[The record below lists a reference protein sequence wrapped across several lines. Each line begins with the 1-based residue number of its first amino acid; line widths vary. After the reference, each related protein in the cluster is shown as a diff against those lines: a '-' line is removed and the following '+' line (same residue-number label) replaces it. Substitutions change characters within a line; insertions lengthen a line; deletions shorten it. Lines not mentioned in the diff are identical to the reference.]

1 MYDENNNC
9 KNILT
14 NLFYDMKK
22 ITLLFFSFLLFAVGG
37 VKAQPNALP
46 DGAGTLKA
54 DGDYLKA
61 VYIQTKGWT
70 NSIVDGDRKAQEV
83 LIGENVKVLKCATGT
98 DNQSIFDTGG
108 TFDVSSMTNLHL
120 DFYPTKVNANGTLG
134 IFVYSK
140 GGTTGW
146 KGVEISGIKT
156 NEWNSIDIDLSKYTS
171 NPLSPISAL
180 VISGGVY
187 IKNENNAGEGFV
199 KHPEETEIYVA
210 NAYFYNDGINS
221 FLNASVKETTSNSVT
236 LLLKGLKSKDAT
248 DNNITYTISYGEQTK
263 TVTGNS
269 GEEKEI
275 TINGLNPLTEYTFTI
290 TAKDAAEKEAS
301 KTITVKTFAESATA
315 PTNVPDIIT
324 GYGEI
329 TKIFTYDGNADG
341 YGWQSW
347 GAKEGKLET
356 INERP
361 AFLIDNFTKYG
372 SQWTAFN
379 AAEKNVTTLHIDVYP
394 LQDMQL
400 GIVPITN
407 AGGNNQPE
415 RGNTFENLEKGKW
428 HSLELSL
435 SELTDAGLDFTSL
448 YQIKYIK
455 SADTKGNQSD
465 ADGSKSFYVGNV
477 YLYNKAADDG
487 EDPVI
492 TYANTYTTTVA
503 SASFRLRAT
512 DNSDELS
519 YKVVVEDEDG
529 KKVSEETVKGGKDE
543 DIYVSVKGL
552 RPNTDYKAIVTVSD
566 MTRTSEAKELPFIT
580 NQLTHAEKQAL
591 SKSYYE
597 NDKTTLRGML
607 NSTTT
612 GVDITIPED
621 KQINIGDND
630 NVLMFPVEKDEVFGL
645 NIPANEEFG
654 KAEKDRIIGIAVYP
668 VGTTTI
674 QVSPRI
680 YSVEDH
686 FVTRPVKEN
695 EWNYIT
701 ISPFENY
708 DGNFNFM
715 GVALKSAEKGTVFL
729 DNFYMYTSDD
739 VTAPTVTL
747 DDIKDDDVHVNSV
760 KVSFSGADET
770 NKEVKFG
777 VWVQNITDGEVEY
790 RGGFASAK
798 NNEKVTYYLKG
809 LKTGKKYQL
818 CIRVRDFSENEGKSE
833 VKTFTTKSYEEN
845 ISIESSKT
853 KPDNGG
859 IVVLEG
865 KWNVEEFNKIA
876 AEYPYGCFDVR
887 NVVFDDGLRHDRGE
901 TGIKLFNHNAYF
913 ITDIGNNFDGNYAI
927 PDEEGKL
934 IGMNFQW
941 YDGDFKPDG
950 GPVDYVNYQK
960 IINDYK
966 TEHPNDLYPGLSGSG
981 YIKMDPYT
989 GYNLYFKEQGASIT
1003 RQMFMKTLA
1012 VGGTQGE
1019 NKYSTMICPFAM
1031 NTDKVENCEFFQLNE
1046 PSVSGENVTLN
1057 FTQVTGKTEAN
1068 KPYLIRVKGDG
1079 NRGGTAYF
1087 VDNAGDTEKKLSFS
1101 DIENKE
1107 EIYGKAATDNNVTA
1121 TLFGTYVTKTF
1132 TPETA
1137 PKTSEVYG
1145 LKQDNDKL
1153 TLISSTKKST
1163 LPAFRAAVKIEK
1175 LPANAKNIILSFDG
1189 ETTGISSVN
1198 NEEMTSILGNVYS
1211 IDGKKVASSRD
1222 ALVTLP
1228 AGIYIVN
1235 GKKVVIK

>member
-1 MYDENNNC
+1 M
-9 KNILT
+9 
-14 NLFYDMKK
+14 
-22 ITLLFFSFLLFAVGG
+22 
-37 VKAQPNALP
+37 AQPNALP
-46 DGAGTLKA
+46 VGAGTLKA
-54 DGDYLKA
+54 EGDNLKA
-61 VYIQTKGWT
+61 VYTQTKGWVI
-70 NSIVDGDRKAQEV
+70 NAGRQAKEIVLTSG
-83 LIGENVKVLKCATGT
+83 GKVLQCG
-98 DNQSIFDTGG
+98 IGG
-108 TFDVSSMTNLHL
+108 DLKTIYNGEVIDVSKMTNLHL
-120 DFYPTKVNANGTLG
+120 DIYPTKVNEKGVLG
-134 IFVYSK
+134 IFVDSK
-140 GGTTGW
+140 GVPADWRGI
-146 KGVEISGIKT
+146 EISGITANK
-156 NEWNSIDIDLSKYTS
+156 WNSIDIDLSKYPS
-171 NPLSPISAL
+171 NPLSPITAL
-180 VISGGVY
+180 GISGGVSV
-187 IKNENNAGEGFV
+187 KNENNAGSGFMH
-199 KHPEETEIYVA
+199 HPNETEIYVA
-210 NAYFYNDGINS
+210 NAYFYAYADDS
-221 FLNASVKETTSNSVT
+221 KPTLTTSVKNTTSNSITFLAKAVKAKGTVGEGITYTVT
-236 LLLKGLKSKDAT
+236 YNGNNKTFIAQSGVETDLIIDGLKSETEYKFTIKAT
-248 DNNITYTISYGEQTK
+248 DANGISSKEQ
-263 TVTGNS
+263 S
-269 GEEKEI
+269 Q
-275 TINGLNPLTEYTFTI
+275 P
-290 TAKDAAEKEAS
+290 
-301 KTITVKTFAESATA
+301 VKTLKETA
-315 PTNVPDIIT
+315 LQPTSIPDLKT

-329 TKIFTYDGNADG
+329 KELYTKGENKNG
-341 YGWQSW
+341 YIWNSW
-347 GAKEGKLET
+347 GGSNNSGKDIE
-356 INERP
+356 IGNGK
-361 AFLIDNFTKYG
+361 AFLIENFTYYG
-372 SQWTAFN
+372 SQFT
-379 AAEKNVTTLHIDVYP
+379 KVDGTGMTLHVDVYP
-394 LQDMQL
+394 LQDIDL
-400 GIVPITN
+400 GIIPITN
-407 AGGNNQPE
+407 DGVYNVDGYGQTFKSLK
-415 RGNTFENLEKGKW
+415 RGEW
-428 HSLELSL
+428 HELELTLNDFKDKL
-435 SELTDAGLDFTSL
+435 SLTDL
-448 YQIKYIK
+448 YQIKYVKQASI
-455 SADTKGNQSD
+455 
-465 ADGSKSFYVGNV
+465 DGTGGVVLAGGDNSFYIGNV

-487 EDPVI
+487 ETPVI
-492 TYANTYTTTVA
+492 TYADTNTTTVA

-552 RPNTDYKAIVTVSD
+552 RPNTAYKAIVTVSD
-566 MTRTSEAKELPFIT
+566 MTRTSEAKELAFIT
-580 NQLTHAEKQAL
+580 NQLTHAEKQAS

-597 NDKTTLRGML
+597 NNKTTLRGML

-680 YSVEDH
+680 YGVEDK
-686 FVTRPVKEN
+686 FENRPVKEN

-701 ISPFENY
+701 MKPLKDY
-708 DGNFNFM
+708 DGGNAFV

-729 DNFYMYTSDD
+729 DNFYMYTSKD
-739 VTAPTVTL
+739 VKAPTVTL

-770 NKEVKFG
+770 NEEVGFG
-777 VWVQNITDGEVEY
+777 VWVKNITDNEVEY
-790 RGGFASAK
+790 SGGSARAK

-809 LKTGKKYQL
+809 LKTGKKYE
-818 CIRVRDFSENEGKSE
+818 IYVKVRDFSENEGRSE
-833 VKTFTTKSYEEN
+833 VKTFTTKSYEEK
-845 ISIESSKT
+845 ISIESRT
-853 KPDNGG
+853 TNADNGG
-859 IVVLEG
+859 IVVLKG
-865 KWNVEEFNKIA
+865 KWNVDEFNKIA

-887 NVVFDDGLRHDRGE
+887 NVVFDDGLRHDRGS
-901 TGIKLFNHNAYF
+901 TGIQLFNHNAYF
-913 ITDIGNNFDGNYAI
+913 ITDIDNNFDGNYAI

-960 IINDYK
+960 IIDDYK
-966 TEHPNDLYPGLSGSG
+966 EKHGTDYPGLSGSG

-989 GYNLYFKEQGASIT
+989 GYDLYFKEQGASIT
-1003 RQMFMKTLA
+1003 RQMFMNTLA
-1012 VGGTQGE
+1012 VGGTQGA

-1079 NRGGTAYF
+1079 TRGGTAYF

-1101 DIENKE
+1101 DIKNKE

-1132 TPETA
+1132 TPVTE
-1137 PKTSEVYG
+1137 PQTSKVYG

-1153 TLISSTKKST
+1153 TLISSTKRST

-1175 LPANAKNIILSFDG
+1175 LPAKAKNIILSFDG

-1198 NEEMTSILGNVYS
+1198 NEEMISILGNVYS

>member
-1 MYDENNNC
+1 M
-9 KNILT
+9 
-14 NLFYDMKK
+14 
-22 ITLLFFSFLLFAVGG
+22 
-37 VKAQPNALP
+37 AQPDALP

-54 DGDYLKA
+54 EGDNLKA
-61 VYIQTKGWT
+61 VYTQTKGWVINAGT
-70 NSIVDGDRKAQEV
+70 QAEEINLASGGKVLQCGIDGDLKT
-83 LIGENVKVLKCATGT
+83 IYHGET
-98 DNQSIFDTGG
+98 I
-108 TFDVSSMTNLHL
+108 DVSKMTNLHL
-120 DFYPTKVNANGTLG
+120 DIYPTKVNENGVLG
-134 IFVYSK
+134 IFVYSN
-140 GGTTGW
+140 
-146 KGVEISGIKT
+146 GVPADWRGIEISGITANK
-156 NEWNSIDIDLSKYTS
+156 WKSIDIDLSKYPS
-171 NPLSPISAL
+171 NPLSPITAL
-180 VISGGVY
+180 AISGGVSV
-187 IKNENNAGEGFV
+187 KDENNAGSGF
-199 KHPEETEIYVA
+199 KPHPNETKIYVA
-210 NAYFYNDGINS
+210 NAYFYAYADDS
-221 FLNASVKETTSNSVT
+221 KPTLTTSVKNTTSNSITFLAKAVKAKET
-236 LLLKGLKSKDAT
+236 VGEE
-248 DNNITYTISYGEQTK
+248 ITYTVTYNGNNKTFTAQSGVEKDLIIDGLEAETEYNFTIKATDANGISSKEQTQ
-263 TVTGNS
+263 
-269 GEEKEI
+269 
-275 TINGLNPLTEYTFTI
+275 
-290 TAKDAAEKEAS
+290 
-301 KTITVKTFAESATA
+301 TVKTLKETA
-315 PTNVPDIIT
+315 LQPTSIPDLKT

-329 TKIFTYDGNADG
+329 TKLYTKGENKNG
-341 YGWQSW
+341 YNWNSW
-347 GAKEGKLET
+347 GGSKNSGKDIE
-356 INERP
+356 IGNGK
-361 AFLIDNFTKYG
+361 AFLIENFTYYG
-372 SQWTAFN
+372 SQFT
-379 AAEKNVTTLHIDVYP
+379 KVDGTGMTLHVDVYP
-394 LQDMQL
+394 LQDIDL
-400 GIVPITN
+400 GIIPVTN
-407 AGGNNQPE
+407 DGVSNVDRYGQTFSLK
-415 RGNTFENLEKGKW
+415 RGEW
-428 HSLELSL
+428 HELELTLNDFKDNLSL
-435 SELTDAGLDFTSL
+435 KDL
-448 YQIKYIK
+448 YQIKYVKQASI
-455 SADTKGNQSD
+455 DGTGGVVE
-465 ADGSKSFYVGNV
+465 ADGDNSFYIGNV

-492 TYANTYTTTVA
+492 TSANTYTTTVA

-552 RPNTDYKAIVTVSD
+552 RPNTAYKAIVTVSD
-566 MTRTSEAKELPFIT
+566 MTRTSEAKELAFIT
-580 NQLTHAEKQAL
+580 NQLTHAEKQAS

-645 NIPANEEFG
+645 NVLDGDEFRVANKEN
-654 KAEKDRIIGIAVYP
+654 IVGIAVYP

-680 YSVEDH
+680 YGVEDK
-686 FVTRPVKEN
+686 FENRPVKEN

-701 ISPFENY
+701 MKPLKDY
-708 DGNFNFM
+708 DGGNAFV

-747 DDIKDDDVHVNSV
+747 DDIKDGDVHVNSV

-770 NKEVKFG
+770 NEEVKFG

-833 VKTFTTKSYEEN
+833 VKTFTTKSYTDN
-845 ISIESSKT
+845 ISIESSK
-853 KPDNGG
+853 PDADNGG
-859 IVVLEG
+859 IVVLNG

-941 YDGDFKPDG
+941 FDGDFKPDG
-950 GPVDYVNYQK
+950 GPVDYVDYQE
-960 IINDYK
+960 IIDDYK
-966 TEHPNDLYPGLSGSG
+966 TKHPDVLYPGLSGSG

-989 GYNLYFKEQGASIT
+989 GYNLYFKEQGVSIT

-1012 VGGTQGE
+1012 VGGTQGA

-1101 DIENKE
+1101 DIGNKK
-1107 EIYGKAATDNNVTA
+1107 EISGQPVQAQGVKA
-1121 TLFGTYVTKTF
+1121 TLFGTYVTQTF
-1132 TPETA
+1132 TKET
-1137 PKTSEVYG
+1137 PTKTTEVYG

-1153 TLISSTKKST
+1153 TLISSRKKST

-1189 ETTGISSVN
+1189 ETTGISSIN
-1198 NEEMTSILGNVYS
+1198 NEEMISILGNVYS

>member
-1 MYDENNNC
+1 M
-9 KNILT
+9 
-14 NLFYDMKK
+14 MKK
-22 ITLLFFSFLLFAVGG
+22 ITLLFLSLLLLSVGG
-37 VKAQPNALP
+37 VKAQTTQTTPTGLPNVTAPKAGIALP
-46 DGAGTLKA
+46 IYTTFDGWGSNCNKPAKT
-54 DGDYLKA
+54 
-61 VYIQTKGWT
+61 IP
-70 NSIVDGDRKAQEV
+70 
-83 LIGENVKVLKCATGT
+83 IGEKTLYVFEGNTSLGIPTY
-98 DNQSIFDTGG
+98 
-108 TFDVSSMTNLHL
+108 DVSFTDMVHL
-120 DFYPTKVNANGTLG
+120 DIYV
-134 IFVYSK
+134 S
-140 GGTTGW
+140 GTTKIAFFLYGTGMNW
-146 KGVEISGIKT
+146 RGVERSV
-156 NEWNSIDIDLSKYTS
+156 NDNAWNSIDI
-171 NPLSPISAL
+171 PLSEYNNGNTGDITEFAFR
-180 VISGGVY
+180 GGVVGND
-187 IKNENNAGEGFV
+187 KAGMVEFS
-199 KHPEETEIYVA
+199 TTTTIYLA
-210 NAYFYNDGINS
+210 NAYFYSTSETPKMNATVGNITTTSVSFNVNGVIGKNATNENLIYNVSWTSASVNENKSNITPTGGKITIEGLTEGTEYAFKIKANDGYTDSKEKELIVSTKSLLSIPMADAVADADVKQLYYKNDYS
-221 FLNASVKETTSNSVT
+221 TLRGILNENTTGIALDGKNKEIPIKGNTSEKVMAFNPSNETEVF
-236 LLLKGLKSKDAT
+236 GLNIKQEFNYNEEHSR
-248 DNNITYTISYGEQTK
+248 NNKIYIAVYVPG
-263 TVTGNS
+263 TGN
-269 GEEKEI
+269 K
-275 TINGLNPLTEYTFTI
+275 TIKVSPRFYGVSDTFTECKL
-290 TAKDAAEKEAS
+290 TAGQWNYLKDINPFENYKEGAAFIGLAF
-301 KTITVKTFAESATA
+301 TG
-315 PTNVPDIIT
+315 IT
-324 GYGEI
+324 GDVY
-329 TKIFTYDGNADG
+329 
-341 YGWQSW
+341 
-347 GAKEGKLET
+347 L
-356 INERP
+356 
-361 AFLIDNFTKYG
+361 DNFYM
-372 SQWTAFN
+372 S
-379 AAEKNVTTLHIDVYP
+379 D
-394 LQDMQL
+394 
-400 GIVPITN
+400 
-407 AGGNNQPE
+407 
-415 RGNTFENLEKGKW
+415 KGP
-428 HSLELSL
+428 
-435 SELTDAGLDFTSL
+435 
-448 YQIKYIK
+448 
-455 SADTKGNQSD
+455 
-465 ADGSKSFYVGNV
+465 
-477 YLYNKAADDG
+477 DDG
-487 EDPVI
+487 EAPVI
-492 TYANTYTTTVA
+492 TYADTNTTTVA

-519 YKVVVEDEDG
+519 YKVVVEDKDG

-552 RPNTDYKAIVTVSD
+552 RPNTAYKAIVTVSD
-566 MTRTSEAKELPFIT
+566 MTRTSEAKELAFIT
-580 NQLTHAEKQAL
+580 NQLTHAEKQAS

-645 NIPANEEFG
+645 NVLAGDEFRVANKEN
-654 KAEKDRIIGIAVYP
+654 IVGIAVYP

-680 YSVEDH
+680 YGVEDK
-686 FVTRPVKEN
+686 FENRPVKEN

-701 ISPFENY
+701 MKPLKDY
-708 DGNFNFM
+708 DGDQAFV

-729 DNFYMYTSDD
+729 DNFYMYTSED
-739 VTAPTVTL
+739 VKAPTVTL
-747 DDIKDDDVHVNSV
+747 NDIYEDDVHVNSV

-770 NKEVKFG
+770 NKEVKFD
-777 VWVQNITDGEVEY
+777 VWVKNITDKKEVEY
-790 RGGFASAK
+790 CGGFASAK
-798 NNEKVTYYLKG
+798 NNEEVTYYLKG
-809 LKTGKKYQL
+809 LKTGKEYEIYVK
-818 CIRVRDFSENEGKSE
+818 VRDFSENEGKSE
-833 VKTFTTKSYEEN
+833 VKRFTTKSYTGN
-845 ISIESSKT
+845 ISIESSKV
-853 KPDNGG
+853 KADNGG
-859 IVVLEG
+859 IVVLNG

-950 GPVDYVNYQK
+950 GPVDYVDYQK
-960 IINDYK
+960 IIDDYK

-989 GYNLYFKEQGASIT
+989 GYDLYFKEQGASIT
-1003 RQMFMKTLA
+1003 RQMFMKTLV
-1012 VGGTQGE
+1012 VGGTQGA

-1057 FTQVTGKTEAN
+1057 FTLVTGKTEAN

-1079 NRGGTAYF
+1079 TRGGTAYF

-1101 DIENKE
+1101 DIKNKE

-1137 PKTSEVYG
+1137 TKTSEVYG

-1163 LPAFRAAVKIEK
+1163 LPAFRAAVKIEGLLAK
-1175 LPANAKNIILSFDG
+1175 AKNIILSFDG
-1189 ETTGISSVN
+1189 ETTGISSIN
-1198 NEEMTSILGNVYS
+1198 NEEMISILGNVYS

>member
-1 MYDENNNC
+1 M
-9 KNILT
+9 
-14 NLFYDMKK
+14 MKK
-22 ITLLFFSFLLFAVGG
+22 ITLLIVSLLLLTGG
-37 VKAQPNALP
+37 AMAQPDALP

-54 DGDYLKA
+54 EGDNLKA
-61 VYIQTKGWT
+61 VYTQPKGWVI
-70 NSIVDGDRKAQEV
+70 NDGKKAEVINLASGAKVLQCGIDGDLKT
-83 LIGENVKVLKCATGT
+83 IYNGET
-98 DNQSIFDTGG
+98 I
-108 TFDVSSMTNLHL
+108 DVSKMTNLHL
-120 DFYPTKVNANGTLG
+120 DIYPTKVNEKGVLG

-140 GGTTGW
+140 GVPADWRGI
-146 KGVEISGIKT
+146 EISDITANK
-156 NEWNSIDIDLSKYTS
+156 WNSIDIDLSKYPS
-171 NPLSPISAL
+171 NPLSPITAL
-180 VISGGVY
+180 AISGGVSV
-187 IKNENNAGEGFV
+187 KNENNAGSGFMP
-199 KHPEETEIYVA
+199 HPNETEIYVA
-210 NAYFYNDGINS
+210 NAYFYAYADDS
-221 FLNASVKETTSNSVT
+221 KPTLTTSVKNTTSNSITFLAKAVKAKETVGEEITYTVT
-236 LLLKGLKSKDAT
+236 YNGNNKTFIARSGVETDLIIDGLKSETEYKFTIKAT
-248 DNNITYTISYGEQTK
+248 DANGISSKEQ
-263 TVTGNS
+263 
-269 GEEKEI
+269 
-275 TINGLNPLTEYTFTI
+275 FQ
-290 TAKDAAEKEAS
+290 
-301 KTITVKTFAESATA
+301 TVKTLKETA
-315 PTNVPDIIT
+315 LQPTSIPDLKT

-329 TKIFTYDGNADG
+329 KELYTKGENKNG
-341 YGWQSW
+341 YFWNSW
-347 GAKEGKLET
+347 GGSNNSGKDIE
-356 INERP
+356 IGNGK
-361 AFLIDNFTKYG
+361 AFLIENFTYYG
-372 SQWTAFN
+372 SQFTP
-379 AAEKNVTTLHIDVYP
+379 VDGTGMTLHVDVYP
-394 LQDMQL
+394 LQDIDL
-400 GIVPITN
+400 GIIPVTN
-407 AGGNNQPE
+407 DGVSNVDRYGQTFSLK
-415 RGNTFENLEKGKW
+415 RGEW
-428 HSLELSL
+428 HELELTLNDFKDNLSL
-435 SELTDAGLDFTSL
+435 KDL
-448 YQIKYIK
+448 YQIKYVKQASI
-455 SADTKGNQSD
+455 
-465 ADGSKSFYVGNV
+465 DGTGGVVLAGGDNSFYIGNV

-487 EDPVI
+487 ETPVI
-492 TYANTYTTTVA
+492 TYADTNTTTVA

-512 DNSDELS
+512 DKTEGLS
-519 YKVVVEDEDG
+519 YKVVVKDKNG
-529 KKVSEETVKGGKDE
+529 NTISNETVKGKPE
-543 DIYVSVKGL
+543 TDIYVGAKGL
-552 RPNTDYKAIVTVSD
+552 LPNTEYTATVTVSD
-566 MTRTSEAKELPFIT
+566 NTRTSDPKVLNFT
-580 NQLTHAEKQAL
+580 THQLVSADK
-591 SKSYYE
+591 KSASSYYYE
-597 NDKTTLRGML
+597 NDKATLRGML
-607 NSTTT
+607 NSSTT
-612 GVDITIPED
+612 GVDIAIPEENQISINADD
-621 KQINIGDND
+621 K
-630 NVLMFPVEKDEVFGL
+630 VLMFQVEKDGVFGL

-654 KAEKDRIIGIAVYP
+654 KAAKDRIIGIAVYP

-674 QVSPRI
+674 QISPRI
-680 YSVEDH
+680 YNVEDH
-686 FVTRPVKEN
+686 FVTRPVREN

-701 ISPFENY
+701 IKPFENY
-708 DGNFNFM
+708 DGIFNFIGM
-715 GVALKSAEKGTVFL
+715 ALKSGDKGTVFL
-729 DNFYMYTSDD
+729 DNFYMYTSKD

-777 VWVQNITDGEVEY
+777 VWVKNITDNEVEY
-790 RGGFASAK
+790 RGGFARAK
-798 NNEKVTYYLKG
+798 NDEKVTYYLKG

-818 CIRVRDFSENEGKSE
+818 CIRVRDFSENERKSE
-833 VKTFTTKSYEEN
+833 DKTFTTKSYTDN
-845 ISIESSKT
+845 ISIESSK
-853 KPDNGG
+853 PDADNGG
-859 IVVLEG
+859 IVVLNG

-950 GPVDYVNYQK
+950 GPVDYVNYQE
-960 IINDYK
+960 IIDDYK
-966 TEHPNDLYPGLSGSG
+966 TKHPDVLYPGLSGSG

-989 GYNLYFKEQGASIT
+989 GYNLYFKEQGVSIT

-1107 EIYGKAATDNNVTA
+1107 EIYGKTATDNNVTA

-1132 TPETA
+1132 TPETT
-1137 PKTSEVYG
+1137 PETSKVYG

-1153 TLISSTKKST
+1153 TLISSTTRST

-1175 LPANAKNIILSFDG
+1175 LPAKAKNIILSFDG
-1189 ETTGISSVN
+1189 ETTGITSIN

>member
-1 MYDENNNC
+1 M
-9 KNILT
+9 
-14 NLFYDMKK
+14 
-22 ITLLFFSFLLFAVGG
+22 
-37 VKAQPNALP
+37 KAQPGALP
-46 DGAGTLKA
+46 TDGTLKA
-54 DGDYLKA
+54 EGDYLKA
-61 VYIQTKGWT
+61 VYTQNSGWT
-70 NSIVDGDRKAQEV
+70 SSIDEGARKATEV
-83 LIGENVKVLKCATGT
+83 PIDNLENTKVLKCAVIA
-98 DNQSIFDTGG
+98 DNLQTIFDTGG
-108 TFDVSSMTNLHL
+108 TFDVSSMTKLHL

-146 KGVEISGIKT
+146 KGVEISDIKT
-156 NEWNSIDIDLSKYTS
+156 NDWNSIDIDLSKYTS

-180 VISGGVY
+180 GISGGVND
-187 IKNENNAGEGFV
+187 KNENNAGEGFV

-275 TINGLNPLTEYTFTI
+275 TINGLNPLIEYTFTI
-290 TAKDAAEKEAS
+290 TAKDAADKEAS

-428 HSLELSL
+428 HSLELNL
-435 SELTDAGLDFTSL
+435 KELTDAGLDFTSM

-492 TYANTYTTTVA
+492 TSANTYTTTVA
-503 SASFRLRAT
+503 SASFLLRAT
-512 DNSDELS
+512 DKTEELS
-519 YKVVVEDEDG
+519 YKVVVKDKNG
-529 KKVSEETVKGGKDE
+529 NTISNETVKGKPE
-543 DIYVSVKGL
+543 TDIYVGAKGL
-552 RPNTDYKAIVTVSD
+552 LPNTEYTATVTVSD
-566 MTRTSEAKELPFIT
+566 NTRTSDPKVLNFT
-580 NQLTHAEKQAL
+580 THQLVSADK
-591 SKSYYE
+591 KSASSYYYE
-597 NDKTTLRGML
+597 NDKATLRGML
-607 NSTTT
+607 NSSTT
-612 GVDITIPED
+612 GVDIAIPEENQISINADD
-621 KQINIGDND
+621 K
-630 NVLMFPVEKDEVFGL
+630 VLMFPVEKDEVFGL
-645 NIPANEEFG
+645 NVLAGDEFRVANKEN
-654 KAEKDRIIGIAVYP
+654 IVGIAVYP

-680 YSVEDH
+680 YGVEDK
-686 FVTRPVKEN
+686 FENRPVKEN

-701 ISPFENY
+701 MKPLKDY
-708 DGNFNFM
+708 DGGNAFV

-747 DDIKDDDVHVNSV
+747 DDIKDGDVHVNSV

-770 NKEVKFG
+770 NEEVKFG
-777 VWVQNITDGEVEY
+777 VWVQNITDKKEVEY
-790 RGGFASAK
+790 CGGFASAK

-818 CIRVRDFSENEGKSE
+818 CIRVRDFSENERKSE
-833 VKTFTTKSYEEN
+833 VKTFTTKSYTDN
-845 ISIESSKT
+845 ISIESSK
-853 KPDNGG
+853 PDADNGG
-859 IVVLEG
+859 IVVLNG
-865 KWNVEEFNKIA
+865 KWDVKEFNKIA

-887 NVVFDDGLRHDRGE
+887 NVVFDDGLRHDRGSS
-901 TGIKLFNHNAYF
+901 GIQLFNHNAYF

-960 IINDYK
+960 IIADYK
-966 TEHPNDLYPGLSGSG
+966 DKHNTDSYPGLSGSG

-989 GYNLYFKEQGASIT
+989 GYDLYFKEQGASIT
-1003 RQMFMKTLA
+1003 RQMFMNTLA
-1012 VGGTQGE
+1012 VGGTQGA

-1046 PSVSGENVTLN
+1046 PSVSGKNVTLN
-1057 FTQVTGKTEAN
+1057 FTLVTGKTEAN

-1079 NRGGTAYF
+1079 TRGGTAYF
-1087 VDNAGDTEKKLSFS
+1087 VDNDGDTEKKLSFFE
-1101 DIENKE
+1101 IGNKK
-1107 EIYGKAATDNNVTA
+1107 EISGQPVEAQGVKA
-1121 TLFGTYVTKTF
+1121 TLFGTYVTQTF
-1132 TPETA
+1132 TTETA
-1137 PKTSEVYG
+1137 PKTSDVYG

-1153 TLISSTKKST
+1153 TLISSTRKST

-1175 LPANAKNIILSFDG
+1175 LPAKPKNIILSFDG

>member
-1 MYDENNNC
+1 M
-9 KNILT
+9 
-14 NLFYDMKK
+14 MKK
-22 ITLLFFSFLLFAVGG
+22 ITLIIVSLLLLTGG
-37 VKAQPNALP
+37 AMAQPNALP

-54 DGDYLKA
+54 EGDNLKA
-61 VYIQTKGWT
+61 VYTQTKGWVINAGRQAEEINLT
-70 NSIVDGDRKAQEV
+70 SGGQVLLCGIDGDLKT
-83 LIGENVKVLKCATGT
+83 IYHGET
-98 DNQSIFDTGG
+98 I
-108 TFDVSSMTNLHL
+108 DVSKMTNLHL
-120 DFYPTKVNANGTLG
+120 DIYPTKVNENRVLG
-134 IFVYSK
+134 IFVYSE
-140 GGTTGW
+140 
-146 KGVEISGIKT
+146 GVPADWRGIEISGITANK
-156 NEWNSIDIDLSKYTS
+156 WNSIDIDLSKYPS
-171 NPLSPISAL
+171 NPLSPITAL
-180 VISGGVY
+180 AISGGVSVK
-187 IKNENNAGEGFV
+187 IENNAGSGFV
-199 KHPEETEIYVA
+199 PHPNETNIYVA
-210 NAYFYNDGINS
+210 NAYFYAYADDS
-221 FLNASVKETTSNSVT
+221 KPTLTTSVKNTTSNSITFLAKAVKAKET
-236 LLLKGLKSKDAT
+236 VGEE
-248 DNNITYTISYGEQTK
+248 ITYTVTYNDSNK
-263 TVTGNS
+263 TFIAQS
-269 GEEKEI
+269 GVEKDLI
-275 TINGLNPLTEYTFTI
+275 IDGLEAETEYNFTI
-290 TAKDAAEKEAS
+290 KATDANGISSKEQS
-301 KTITVKTFAESATA
+301 QTVKTLKETA
-315 PTNVPDIIT
+315 LQPTSIPDLKT

-329 TKIFTYDGNADG
+329 TELYTKGEKKNEYSWNSWNGSNNSGKDIEIGN
-341 YGWQSW
+341 
-347 GAKEGKLET
+347 GK
-356 INERP
+356 
-361 AFLIDNFTKYG
+361 AFLIESFTYYG
-372 SQWTAFN
+372 SQFT
-379 AAEKNVTTLHIDVYP
+379 KIDGTGMTLHVDVYP
-394 LQDMQL
+394 LQDIDL
-400 GIVPITN
+400 GIIPITN
-407 AGGNNQPE
+407 DGVSNVDGYGQ
-415 RGNTFENLEKGKW
+415 TFKSLKKGEW
-428 HSLELSL
+428 HELELTLDDFKDNL
-435 SELTDAGLDFTSL
+435 SLTDL
-448 YQIKYIK
+448 YQIKYVKQASI
-455 SADTKGNQSD
+455 
-465 ADGSKSFYVGNV
+465 DGTGGVVNAGGDNSFYVGNV

-492 TYANTYTTTVA
+492 TSANTYTTTVA

-519 YKVVVEDEDG
+519 YKVVVEDKDR

-552 RPNTDYKAIVTVSD
+552 RPNTAYKAIVTVSD
-566 MTRTSEAKELPFIT
+566 MTRTSEAKELAFIT
-580 NQLTHAEKQAL
+580 NQLTHAEKQAS

-597 NDKTTLRGML
+597 NDKITLRGML

-612 GVDITIPED
+612 GVNITIPED

-645 NIPANEEFG
+645 NVLEGDEFRVANKEN
-654 KAEKDRIIGIAVYP
+654 IVGIAVYP

-680 YSVEDH
+680 YGVEDK
-686 FVTRPVKEN
+686 FENRPVKEN

-701 ISPFENY
+701 MKPLKDY
-708 DGNFNFM
+708 DGGNAFV

-739 VTAPTVTL
+739 VKAPTVTL

-770 NKEVKFG
+770 NEEVKFG

-818 CIRVRDFSENEGKSE
+818 CIRVRDFSENERKSE
-833 VKTFTTKSYEEN
+833 VKTFTTKSYTDN
-845 ISIESSKT
+845 ISIESSK
-853 KPDNGG
+853 PDADNGG
-859 IVVLEG
+859 IVVLNG

-941 YDGDFKPDG
+941 FDGDFKPDG
-950 GPVDYVNYQK
+950 GPVDYVNYLE
-960 IINDYK
+960 IIDDYK
-966 TEHPNDLYPGLSGSG
+966 TKHPDVLYPGLSGSG

-989 GYNLYFKEQGASIT
+989 GYNLYFKEQGVSIT

-1012 VGGTQGE
+1012 VGGTQGA

-1046 PSVSGENVTLN
+1046 PSVSGKNVTLN

-1107 EIYGKAATDNNVTA
+1107 EIYGKTATDNNVTA

-1132 TPETA
+1132 TPETT

-1145 LKQDNDKL
+1145 LKQANDKL

-1163 LPAFRAAVKIEK
+1163 LPAFRAAVKIEN

-1189 ETTGISSVN
+1189 ETTGITSIN
-1198 NEEMTSILGNVYS
+1198 NDEMTSILGNVYS
-1211 IDGKKVASSRD
+1211 IGGKKVASSRD

>member
-1 MYDENNNC
+1 
-9 KNILT
+9 
-14 NLFYDMKK
+14 MKK
-22 ITLLFFSFLLFAVGG
+22 ITLLILSLLLFLGG
-37 VKAQPNALP
+37 VKAQPGALP
-46 DGAGTLKA
+46 TDGTLKA
-54 DGDYLKA
+54 EGDYLKA
-61 VYIQTKGWT
+61 VYTQNSGWT
-70 NSIVDGDRKAQEV
+70 SSIDEGARKATEV
-83 LIGENVKVLKCATGT
+83 PIDNLENTKVLKCAVIA
-98 DNQSIFDTGG
+98 DNLQTIFDTGG

-120 DFYPTKVNANGTLG
+120 DIYPTKVNANETLG

-146 KGVEISGIKT
+146 KGVEKSGIKT

-180 VISGGVY
+180 SISGGVSASGNY
-187 IKNENNAGEGFV
+187 V
-199 KHPEETEIYVA
+199 KLPEKTEIYVA
-210 NAYFYNDGINS
+210 NAYFYAYADDS
-221 FLNASVKETTSNSVT
+221 KPTLTTSVKNTTSNSITFLAKAVKAKET
-236 LLLKGLKSKDAT
+236 LGE
-248 DNNITYTISYGEQTK
+248 NITYTVTYNGNNK
-263 TVTGNS
+263 TFIAQS
-269 GEEKEI
+269 GVETDLI
-275 TINGLNPLTEYTFTI
+275 IDGLKAETEYNFTI
-290 TAKDAAEKEAS
+290 KATDANRISSKEQS
-301 KTITVKTFAESATA
+301 QTVKTLKETA
-315 PTNVPDIIT
+315 LQPTSIPDLKT

-329 TKIFTYDGNADG
+329 TELYTKGEKKNEYRWDSWNGSNNSGKDIEIGNGKAFFIESFTY
-341 YGWQSW
+341 
-347 GAKEGKLET
+347 
-356 INERP
+356 
-361 AFLIDNFTKYG
+361 YG
-372 SQWTAFN
+372 SQFT
-379 AAEKNVTTLHIDVYP
+379 KIDGTGMTLHVDVYP
-394 LQDMQL
+394 LQDIDL
-400 GIVPITN
+400 GIIPITN
-407 AGGNNQPE
+407 NGINKDGYGQ
-415 RGNTFENLEKGKW
+415 TFKSLKKGEW
-428 HSLELSL
+428 HELELTLDDFKDNL
-435 SELTDAGLDFTSL
+435 SLTDL
-448 YQIKYIK
+448 YQIKYVKQASI
-455 SADTKGNQSD
+455 
-465 ADGSKSFYVGNV
+465 DGTGGVVNAGGDNSFYIGNV

-487 EDPVI
+487 ETPVI
-492 TYANTYTTTVA
+492 TYADTNTTTVA

-552 RPNTDYKAIVTVSD
+552 RPNTAYKAIVTVSD
-566 MTRTSEAKELPFIT
+566 MTRTSEAKELAFIT
-580 NQLTHAEKQAL
+580 NQLTHAEKQAS

-674 QVSPRI
+674 QISPRI
-680 YSVEDH
+680 YNVEDH
-686 FVTRPVKEN
+686 FVTQSVKEN

-701 ISPFENY
+701 IRPFENY
-708 DGNFNFM
+708 DGDFNFIGM
-715 GVALKSAEKGTVFL
+715 ALKSGDKGTVFL
-729 DNFYMYTSDD
+729 DNFYMYTSED
-739 VTAPTVTL
+739 VKAPTVTL
-747 DDIKDDDVHVNSV
+747 DDIKDEDVHVNSV
-760 KVSFSGADET
+760 KVSFSSAGET
-770 NKEVKFG
+770 SEEVEFG
-777 VWVQNITDGEVEY
+777 VWVRNVTDNKAEYCGEIV
-790 RGGFASAK
+790 RAK
-798 NNEKVTYYLKG
+798 NNKKATGYVKRLE
-809 LKTGKKYQL
+809 TGKKYEL
-818 CIRVRDFSENEGKSE
+818 RVRVCDENGNEGWSK
-833 VKTFTTKSYEEN
+833 VKTFTTKSYEKN
-845 ISIESSKT
+845 ISIESST
-853 KPDNGG
+853 AKPDNGG
-859 IVVLEG
+859 IVVLNG

-941 YDGDFKPDG
+941 FDGDFKPDG
-950 GPVDYVNYQK
+950 GPVDYVKYQK
-960 IINDYK
+960 IIDDYK
-966 TEHPNDLYPGLSGSG
+966 TKHPNVLYPGLSGSG

-989 GYNLYFKEQGASIT
+989 GNDLYFKEQGVSIT

-1012 VGGTQGE
+1012 VGGTQGA

-1046 PSVSGENVTLN
+1046 PSVSGDNVTLN

-1101 DIENKE
+1101 DIGNKK
-1107 EIYGKAATDNNVTA
+1107 EISGQPVQAQGVKA
-1121 TLFGTYVTKTF
+1121 TLFGTYVTQTF
-1132 TPETA
+1132 TKETA

-1153 TLISSTKKST
+1153 TLISSTKQST

-1211 IDGKKVASSRD
+1211 IDGKKVASSYD

-1228 AGIYIVN
+1228 TGIYIVN

>member
-1 MYDENNNC
+1 M
-9 KNILT
+9 
-14 NLFYDMKK
+14 MKK
-22 ITLLFFSFLLFAVGG
+22 ITLLIVSLLLLTGG
-37 VKAQPNALP
+37 AMAQPDALP

-54 DGDYLKA
+54 EGDNLKA
-61 VYIQTKGWT
+61 VYTQTKSWVINDGKQAEEI
-70 NSIVDGDRKAQEV
+70 NLKSGGKVLQCGIDGDLKT
-83 LIGENVKVLKCATGT
+83 IYHGET
-98 DNQSIFDTGG
+98 I
-108 TFDVSSMTNLHL
+108 DVSKMTNLHL
-120 DFYPTKVNANGTLG
+120 DIYPTKVNENGVLG
-134 IFVYSK
+134 IFVFSK
-140 GGTTGW
+140 GVPADWRGI
-146 KGVEISGIKT
+146 EISDITANK
-156 NEWNSIDIDLSKYTS
+156 WNSIDIDLSKYPS
-171 NPLSPISAL
+171 NPLSPITAL
-180 VISGGVY
+180 GISGGVSD
-187 IKNENNAGEGFV
+187 KNAGSGFV
-199 KHPEETEIYVA
+199 SHPNETEIYVA
-210 NAYFYNDGINS
+210 NAYFYAYADDS
-221 FLNASVKETTSNSVT
+221 KPTLTTSVKNTTSNSITFLAKAVKAKGTVGEGITYTVT
-236 LLLKGLKSKDAT
+236 YNGNNKTFIAQSGVETDLIIDGLKSETEYKFTIKAT
-248 DNNITYTISYGEQTK
+248 DANGISSKEQTQ
-263 TVTGNS
+263 
-269 GEEKEI
+269 
-275 TINGLNPLTEYTFTI
+275 
-290 TAKDAAEKEAS
+290 
-301 KTITVKTFAESATA
+301 TVKTLKETA
-315 PTNVPDIIT
+315 LQPTSIPDLKT

-329 TKIFTYDGNADG
+329 KELYTKGENKNG
-341 YGWQSW
+341 YIWNSW
-347 GAKEGKLET
+347 GGSNNSGKDIE
-356 INERP
+356 IGNGK
-361 AFLIDNFTKYG
+361 AFLIENFTYYG
-372 SQWTAFN
+372 SQFT
-379 AAEKNVTTLHIDVYP
+379 KVDGTGMTLHVDVYP
-394 LQDMQL
+394 LQDIDL
-400 GIVPITN
+400 GIIPITN
-407 AGGNNQPE
+407 NGINKDGYGQ
-415 RGNTFENLEKGKW
+415 TFKSLKKGEW
-428 HSLELSL
+428 HELELTLDDFKDNL
-435 SELTDAGLDFTSL
+435 SLTDL
-448 YQIKYIK
+448 YQIKYVKQASI
-455 SADTKGNQSD
+455 
-465 ADGSKSFYVGNV
+465 DGTGGVVNAGGDNSFYIGNV

-492 TYANTYTTTVA
+492 TSAYTYTTTVA

-519 YKVVVEDEDG
+519 YKVVVEDEDR

-552 RPNTDYKAIVTVSD
+552 RPNTAYKAIVTVSD
-566 MTRTSEAKELPFIT
+566 MTRTSEAKELAFIT
-580 NQLTHAEKQAL
+580 NQLTHAEKQAS

-597 NDKTTLRGML
+597 NAKTTLRGML

-645 NIPANEEFG
+645 NVLFDDEFRVANKEN
-654 KAEKDRIIGIAVYP
+654 IVGIAVYP

-680 YSVEDH
+680 YGVEDK
-686 FVTRPVKEN
+686 FENRPVKEN

-701 ISPFENY
+701 MKPLKDY
-708 DGNFNFM
+708 DGDQAFV

-729 DNFYMYTSDD
+729 DNFYMYTSKD

-833 VKTFTTKSYEEN
+833 VKTFTTKSYTDN
-845 ISIESSKT
+845 ISIESSK
-853 KPDNGG
+853 PDADNGG
-859 IVVLEG
+859 IVVLNG
-865 KWNVEEFNKIA
+865 KWNVKEFNKIA

-941 YDGDFKPDG
+941 FDGDFKPDG
-950 GPVDYVNYQK
+950 GPVDYVDYQE
-960 IINDYK
+960 IIDDYK
-966 TEHPNDLYPGLSGSG
+966 TKHPDVLYPGLSGSG

-989 GYNLYFKEQGASIT
+989 GYNLYFKEQGVSIT

-1012 VGGTQGE
+1012 VGGTQGA

-1101 DIENKE
+1101 DIGNKK
-1107 EIYGKAATDNNVTA
+1107 EISGQPVQAQGVKA
-1121 TLFGTYVTKTF
+1121 TLFGTYVTQTF
-1132 TPETA
+1132 TKETA

-1175 LPANAKNIILSFDG
+1175 IPANAKNIILSFDG
-1189 ETTGISSVN
+1189 ETTGITSIN
-1198 NEEMTSILGNVYS
+1198 NDEMTSILGNVYS

>member
-1 MYDENNNC
+1 M
-9 KNILT
+9 
-14 NLFYDMKK
+14 
-22 ITLLFFSFLLFAVGG
+22 
-37 VKAQPNALP
+37 AQPDALP

-54 DGDYLKA
+54 EGDNLKA
-61 VYIQTKGWT
+61 VYTQTKGWVI
-70 NSIVDGDRKAQEV
+70 NAGRQAEEIILKSG
-83 LIGENVKVLKCATGT
+83 GKVLQCGNDGILKTIYNGEE
-98 DNQSIFDTGG
+98 I
-108 TFDVSSMTNLHL
+108 DVSKMTNLHL
-120 DFYPTKVNANGTLG
+120 DIYPTKVNENRVLG

-140 GGTTGW
+140 GEPADWGGI
-146 KGVEISGIKT
+146 EISGIT
-156 NEWNSIDIDLSKYTS
+156 ANDWNSIDIDLSKYPS
-171 NPLSPISAL
+171 NPLSPITAL
-180 VISGGVY
+180 AISGGVSV
-187 IKNENNAGEGFV
+187 KDHNNAGSGFV
-199 KHPEETEIYVA
+199 PHQNETNIYVA
-210 NAYFYNDGINS
+210 NAYFYAYADDS
-221 FLNASVKETTSNSVT
+221 KPTLTTSVKNTTSNSITFLAKAVKAKET
-236 LLLKGLKSKDAT
+236 VGEE
-248 DNNITYTISYGEQTK
+248 ITYTVTYNGNNK
-263 TVTGNS
+263 TFIAQS
-269 GEEKEI
+269 GVETDLI
-275 TINGLNPLTEYTFTI
+275 IDGLEAETEYNFTI
-290 TAKDAAEKEAS
+290 KATDANGISSKEQS
-301 KTITVKTFAESATA
+301 QTVKTLKETA
-315 PTNVPDIIT
+315 
-324 GYGEI
+324 
-329 TKIFTYDGNADG
+329 
-341 YGWQSW
+341 
-347 GAKEGKLET
+347 
-356 INERP
+356 
-361 AFLIDNFTKYG
+361 
-372 SQWTAFN
+372 
-379 AAEKNVTTLHIDVYP
+379 
-394 LQDMQL
+394 
-400 GIVPITN
+400 
-407 AGGNNQPE
+407 
-415 RGNTFENLEKGKW
+415 
-428 HSLELSL
+428 
-435 SELTDAGLDFTSL
+435 
-448 YQIKYIK
+448 
-455 SADTKGNQSD
+455 
-465 ADGSKSFYVGNV
+465 
-477 YLYNKAADDG
+477 
-487 EDPVI
+487 
-492 TYANTYTTTVA
+492 
-503 SASFRLRAT
+503 
-512 DNSDELS
+512 
-519 YKVVVEDEDG
+519 
-529 KKVSEETVKGGKDE
+529 
-543 DIYVSVKGL
+543 
-552 RPNTDYKAIVTVSD
+552 
-566 MTRTSEAKELPFIT
+566 
-580 NQLTHAEKQAL
+580 
-591 SKSYYE
+591 
-597 NDKTTLRGML
+597 
-607 NSTTT
+607 
-612 GVDITIPED
+612 
-621 KQINIGDND
+621 
-630 NVLMFPVEKDEVFGL
+630 
-645 NIPANEEFG
+645 
-654 KAEKDRIIGIAVYP
+654 
-668 VGTTTI
+668 
-674 QVSPRI
+674 
-680 YSVEDH
+680 
-686 FVTRPVKEN
+686 
-695 EWNYIT
+695 
-701 ISPFENY
+701 
-708 DGNFNFM
+708 
-715 GVALKSAEKGTVFL
+715 
-729 DNFYMYTSDD
+729 SDD

>member
-1 MYDENNNC
+1 M
-9 KNILT
+9 
-14 NLFYDMKK
+14 MKK
-22 ITLLFFSFLLFAVGG
+22 ITLLIVSLLLLTGG
-37 VKAQPNALP
+37 AMAQPDALP

-54 DGDYLKA
+54 EGDNLKA
-61 VYIQTKGWT
+61 VYTQTKGWVINAGKQADEIEINLT
-70 NSIVDGDRKAQEV
+70 RGDKVLRCRIDGDLKT
-83 LIGENVKVLKCATGT
+83 IYNGEE
-98 DNQSIFDTGG
+98 I
-108 TFDVSSMTNLHL
+108 DVSKMTNLHL
-120 DFYPTKVNANGTLG
+120 DIYPTKVNKNGVLG

-140 GGTTGW
+140 GVPADWGGI
-146 KGVEISGIKT
+146 EISGITANK
-156 NEWNSIDIDLSKYTS
+156 WNSIDIDLSKYPS
-171 NPLSPISAL
+171 NPLSPITAL
-180 VISGGVY
+180 AISGGVSV
-187 IKNENNAGEGFV
+187 KNENNAGSGF
-199 KHPEETEIYVA
+199 KPHPNETEIYVA
-210 NAYFYNDGINS
+210 NAYFY
-221 FLNASVKETTSNSVT
+221 A
-236 LLLKGLKSKDAT
+236 
-248 DNNITYTISYGEQTK
+248 Y
-263 TVTGNS
+263 
-269 GEEKEI
+269 
-275 TINGLNPLTEYTFTI
+275 
-290 TAKDAAEKEAS
+290 
-301 KTITVKTFAESATA
+301 
-315 PTNVPDIIT
+315 
-324 GYGEI
+324 
-329 TKIFTYDGNADG
+329 
-341 YGWQSW
+341 
-347 GAKEGKLET
+347 
-356 INERP
+356 
-361 AFLIDNFTKYG
+361 
-372 SQWTAFN
+372 
-379 AAEKNVTTLHIDVYP
+379 
-394 LQDMQL
+394 
-400 GIVPITN
+400 
-407 AGGNNQPE
+407 
-415 RGNTFENLEKGKW
+415 
-428 HSLELSL
+428 
-435 SELTDAGLDFTSL
+435 
-448 YQIKYIK
+448 
-455 SADTKGNQSD
+455 
-465 ADGSKSFYVGNV
+465 
-477 YLYNKAADDG
+477 ADDG
-487 EDPVI
+487 KAPVI
-492 TYANTYTTTVA
+492 TYADTYTTTVA

-512 DNSDELS
+512 DETEELS
-519 YKVVVEDEDG
+519 YKVVVKDKNG
-529 KKVSEETVKGGKDE
+529 NTISNETVKGKPE
-543 DIYVSVKGL
+543 TDIYVGAKGL
-552 RPNTDYKAIVTVSD
+552 LPNTEYTATVTVSD
-566 MTRTSEAKELPFIT
+566 NTRTSEAKELAFIT
-580 NQLTHAEKQAL
+580 NQLTHAEKQAS

-645 NIPANEEFG
+645 NVLYGDEFSVANKEN
-654 KAEKDRIIGIAVYP
+654 IVGIAVYP

-680 YSVEDH
+680 YGVEDK
-686 FVTRPVKEN
+686 FENRPVKEN

-701 ISPFENY
+701 MKPLKDY
-708 DGNFNFM
+708 DGDKAFV

-729 DNFYMYTSDD
+729 DNFYMYTSKD
-739 VTAPTVTL
+739 VKAPTVTL

-770 NKEVKFG
+770 NKEVKFD
-777 VWVQNITDGEVEY
+777 VWVKNITDNEVEY

-809 LKTGKKYQL
+809 LKTGKEYEIYVK
-818 CIRVRDFSENEGKSE
+818 VRDFSENEGKSE

-845 ISIESSKT
+845 ISIESRT
-853 KPDNGG
+853 TNADNGG
-859 IVVLEG
+859 IVVLKG

-887 NVVFDDGLRHDRGE
+887 NVVFDDGLRHDRGPS
-901 TGIKLFNHNAYF
+901 GIQLFNHNAYF

-960 IINDYK
+960 IIDDYK
-966 TEHPNDLYPGLSGSG
+966 EKHKTDSYPGLSGSG

-989 GYNLYFKEQGASIT
+989 GYDLYFKEQGASIT
-1003 RQMFMKTLA
+1003 RQMFMKPLV
-1012 VGGTQGE
+1012 VGGTQGA

-1057 FTQVTGKTEAN
+1057 FTLVTGKTEAN

-1079 NRGGTAYF
+1079 SRGGTAYF
-1087 VDNAGDTEKKLSFS
+1087 VDNAGDTEKKLSFY
-1101 DIENKE
+1101 DIANKE
-1107 EIYGKAATDNNVTA
+1107 EIDGKAATDNNVTA

-1153 TLISSTKKST
+1153 TLIRSTKKST
-1163 LPAFRAAVKIEK
+1163 LPAFRAAVKIVK

-1189 ETTGISSVN
+1189 ETTGISSIN
-1198 NEEMTSILGNVYS
+1198 NEEMISILGNVYS

>member
-1 MYDENNNC
+1 M
-9 KNILT
+9 
-14 NLFYDMKK
+14 MKK
-22 ITLLFFSFLLFAVGG
+22 ITLLIVSLLLLTGG
-37 VKAQPNALP
+37 AMAQPDALP

-54 DGDYLKA
+54 EGDNLKA
-61 VYIQTKGWT
+61 VYTQTEGWVI
-70 NSIVDGDRKAQEV
+70 NAGKQAMEINLKSGGKVLQCGIDGDLKT
-83 LIGENVKVLKCATGT
+83 IYHGET
-98 DNQSIFDTGG
+98 I
-108 TFDVSSMTNLHL
+108 DVSKMTNLHL
-120 DFYPTKVNANGTLG
+120 DIYPTKVNENGVLG
-134 IFVYSK
+134 IFVYSN
-140 GGTTGW
+140 
-146 KGVEISGIKT
+146 GVPADWRGIEKSGITANK
-156 NEWNSIDIDLSKYTS
+156 WNSIDIDLSKYPS
-171 NPLSPISAL
+171 NPLSPITAL
-180 VISGGVY
+180 AISGGVSV
-187 IKNENNAGEGFV
+187 KDENNAGSGFMH
-199 KHPEETEIYVA
+199 HPNETEIYVA
-210 NAYFYNDGINS
+210 NAYFYAYADDS
-221 FLNASVKETTSNSVT
+221 KPTLTTSVKNTTSNSIT
-236 LLLKGLKSKDAT
+236 LHAKAVKAKETVGEE
-248 DNNITYTISYGEQTK
+248 ITYTVTYNDKNK
-263 TVTGNS
+263 TFIAQS
-269 GEEKEI
+269 GVETDLI
-275 TINGLNPLTEYTFTI
+275 IDGLESETEYNFTI
-290 TAKDAAEKEAS
+290 KATDANGISSKEQS
-301 KTITVKTFAESATA
+301 QTVKTLKETA
-315 PTNVPDIIT
+315 LQPTSIPDLKT

-329 TKIFTYDGNADG
+329 TKLYTKGENKNGYNWNSWNSSAVGRDIEIGN
-341 YGWQSW
+341 
-347 GAKEGKLET
+347 GK
-356 INERP
+356 
-361 AFLIDNFTKYG
+361 AFLIENFTYYG
-372 SQWTAFN
+372 SQFT
-379 AAEKNVTTLHIDVYP
+379 KVDGTGMTLHVDVYP
-394 LQDMQL
+394 LQDIDL
-400 GIVPITN
+400 GIIPITN
-407 AGGNNQPE
+407 DGKSNVDGYGQTFKSLK
-415 RGNTFENLEKGKW
+415 RGEW
-428 HSLELSL
+428 HELELTLNDFKDKL
-435 SELTDAGLDFTSL
+435 SLTDL
-448 YQIKYIK
+448 YQIKYVKQASI
-455 SADTKGNQSD
+455 
-465 ADGSKSFYVGNV
+465 DGTGGVVLAGGDNSFYIGNV

-487 EDPVI
+487 ETPVI
-492 TYANTYTTTVA
+492 TYADTNTTTVA

-552 RPNTDYKAIVTVSD
+552 RPNTAYKAIVTVSD
-566 MTRTSEAKELPFIT
+566 MTRTSEAKELAFIT
-580 NQLTHAEKQAL
+580 NQLTHAEKQAS

-645 NIPANEEFG
+645 NVLEVDEFRVAN
-654 KAEKDRIIGIAVYP
+654 KKNIVGIAVYP

-680 YSVEDH
+680 YGVEDK
-686 FVTRPVKEN
+686 FENRPVKEN

-701 ISPFENY
+701 MKPLKDY
-708 DGNFNFM
+708 DGGNAFV

-729 DNFYMYTSDD
+729 DNFYMYTSED
-739 VTAPTVTL
+739 VKAPTVTL
-747 DDIKDDDVHVNSV
+747 DNIKDDDVHVNSV

-770 NKEVKFG
+770 NEEVKFG
-777 VWVQNITDGEVEY
+777 VWVQNVTDNEVEY
-790 RGGFASAK
+790 RGGFARAK
-798 NNEKVTYYLKG
+798 NNKKVAYYLKG
-809 LKTGKKYQL
+809 LKTGKNYKIYVK
-818 CIRVRDFSENEGKSE
+818 VRDFSENEGRSE
-833 VKTFTTKSYEEN
+833 VKTFTTKSYEEK
-845 ISIESSKT
+845 ISIESRT
-853 KPDNGG
+853 TNADNGG
-859 IVVLEG
+859 IVVLKG
-865 KWNVEEFNKIA
+865 KWNVDEFNKIA

-950 GPVDYVNYQK
+950 GPVDYVDYQK
-960 IINDYK
+960 IIDDYK

-989 GYNLYFKEQGASIT
+989 GYDLYFKEQGASIT
-1003 RQMFMKTLA
+1003 RQMFMKTLV
-1012 VGGTQGE
+1012 VGGTQGA

-1057 FTQVTGKTEAN
+1057 FTLVTGKTEAN

-1079 NRGGTAYF
+1079 SRGGTAYF

-1101 DIENKE
+1101 DIENKK
-1107 EIYGKAATDNNVTA
+1107 EISGQPVEAQGVKA
-1121 TLFGTYVTKTF
+1121 TLFGTYVTQTF
-1132 TPETA
+1132 TTETA
-1137 PKTSEVYG
+1137 PKTSDVYG

-1153 TLISSTKKST
+1153 TLIRSTKKST
-1163 LPAFRAAVKIEK
+1163 LPAFRAAVKIEE
-1175 LPANAKNIILSFDG
+1175 LPAKAKNIILSFDG
-1189 ETTGISSVN
+1189 ETTGITSIN
-1198 NEEMTSILGNVYS
+1198 NDEMTSILGNVYS